1 MWPICGRRK
10 KIYFRMT
17 IRPTAITDF
26 FSKAQ
31 IKHPVLSFADS
42 MRANSRGQA
51 TAQYNTPFQQK
62 VMVKSGCR
70 RWCSE
75 GHPVL
80 HTMLFSLGRS
90 TAREESTAEEALT
103 RGKCPHHASQPS
115 HVNPTPCE
123 SHGHLS
129 AIQQLPRSDPLPLEN
144 SEGNK
149 YDLFVKNFSI

>member
-1 MWPICGRRK
+1 M
-10 KIYFRMT
+10 
-17 IRPTAITDF
+17 
-26 FSKAQ
+26 
-31 IKHPVLSFADS
+31 L
-42 MRANSRGQA
+42 ANSRGQA
-51 TAQYNTPFQQK
+51 TVQQNTPFQQK

-70 RWCSE
+70 RWYLE

-80 HTMLFSLGRS
+80 NTVLFSIGRS

-103 RGKCPHHASQPS
+103 RGKCPHHTSQPS

-129 AIQQLPRSDPLPLEN
+129 AVQQLPKSDPLPLEN

>member
-17 IRPTAITDF
+17 IRPTAITDI

-42 MRANSRGQA
+42 MWANSRGQA
-51 TAQYNTPFQQK
+51 TVQYNTPFQQK
-62 VMVKSGCR
+62 VMVKSGYR
-70 RWCSE
+70 RWYSE

-80 HTMLFSLGRS
+80 NTMLFSLGRS
-90 TAREESTAEEALT
+90 TAREGSTAEEALS
-103 RGKCPHHASQPS
+103 RGKCPRHASQPS
-115 HVNPTPCE
+115 QVNPTPCE

-129 AIQQLPRSDPLPLEN
+129 ASQQLPKSDPLPLKN

-149 YDLFVKNFSI
+149 YDLFVNNFSI

>member
-17 IRPTAITDF
+17 IRPTAITDI

-42 MRANSRGQA
+42 MRAKSRGQA

-62 VMVKSGCR
+62 VVVKSGCR

-129 AIQQLPRSDPLPLEN
+129 AIQQLPKSDPLPLEN